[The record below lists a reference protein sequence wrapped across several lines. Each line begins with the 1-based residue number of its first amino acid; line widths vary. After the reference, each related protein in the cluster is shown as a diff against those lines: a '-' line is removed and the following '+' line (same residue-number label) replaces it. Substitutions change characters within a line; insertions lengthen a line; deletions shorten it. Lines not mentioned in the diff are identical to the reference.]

1 MSLSIQTNLPAMLAL
16 QNLTAASDRL
26 QDTQGKL
33 GTGLRVASAKDNAAI
48 WAIAQDQRSDVGALA
63 AVRMGLN
70 RAQSIGDTAMTAGH
84 SVSELLVQMKEKV
97 VAAQDRSLTSV
108 SRKALDADF
117 KQILKQIT
125 QVIRDASFDGA
136 ALLDNSLTP
145 GLSFLSDQDG
155 GTFISLKNQNMSLG
169 GTIITLTAAANI
181 STYTLATL
189 VLTKLNKSIDNVSL
203 ALAEMGAE
211 VKQIQNHNTFVGK
224 LSDSLEGGIG
234 NLVDADLAKESA
246 RLQALQVQQQLG
258 AQALSIANQSPQ
270 IILSLFRN

>member
-84 SVSELLVQMKEKV
+84 SISELLVQMKEKV
-97 VAAQDRSLTSV
+97 VAAQDRSLTSI

-117 KQILKQIT
+117 KQLLKQIT

-136 ALLDNSLTP
+136 AMLDNSLTP

-181 STYTLATL
+181 STYTQATL
-189 VLTKLNKSIDNVSL
+189 VLTRLNKSIDNVSL

>member
-84 SVSELLVQMKEKV
+84 SISELLVQMKEKV
-97 VAAQDRSLTSV
+97 VAAQDRSLTSI

-117 KQILKQIT
+117 KQLLKQIT

-136 ALLDNSLTP
+136 AMLDNSLTP

-181 STYTLATL
+181 STYTQATL
-189 VLTKLNKSIDNVSL
+189 VLTRLNKSIDNVSL
-203 ALAEMGAE
+203 ALAVMGAE